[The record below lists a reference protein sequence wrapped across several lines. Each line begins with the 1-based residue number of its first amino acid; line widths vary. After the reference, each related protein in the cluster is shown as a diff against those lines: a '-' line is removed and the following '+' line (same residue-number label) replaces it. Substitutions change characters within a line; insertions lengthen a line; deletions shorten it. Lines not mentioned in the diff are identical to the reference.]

1 MGFNGI
7 SNNDKPQLMDFNVVK
22 HRHKPPMTG
31 KGKHTTDK
39 NRERERGGWF
49 MALFYPHY
57 RDTTYD
63 ITRKTIGA

>member
-39 NRERERGGWF
+39 NREREGG
-49 MALFYPHY
+49 MVYGVVLP
-57 RDTTYD
+57 TL
-63 ITRKTIGA
+63 

>member
-39 NRERERGGWF
+39 NRERERGG
-49 MALFYPHY
+49 MVYGIVLP
-57 RDTTYD
+57 TL
-63 ITRKTIGA
+63 

>member
-39 NRERERGGWF
+39 NREREGGDGLWHCF
-49 MALFYPHY
+49 TH
-57 RDTTYD
+57 
-63 ITRKTIGA
+63 IIGIQLMI